1 MKEDERPDDL
11 LPADPFE
18 AELVAYLDGEL
29 DVDAAHRVEQRLA
42 ADPAARAKA
51 AALKKTFDLLDFLP
65 RPEPSATFTTR
76 TLDKLPALGSG
87 SLPVPLSSG
96 TQVASGSHRPRQTS
110 SSSMPVPLSTAAMAA
125 HSRHAAPRWVLLI
138 ALIVLACGVVGYLGA
153 AGLRPFLFPATSG
166 PDDLALSDH
175 RLIENLPLY
184 SAADDF
190 EFVQRLA
197 EPELFGGDSALD
209 LDAAKTAVPGEEADK
224 PSRAAF
230 EALAQSFKTLPPA
243 RQQAIRELD
252 HALHAAEIDSR
263 QRLFRALE
271 AYGIWLDRLPEPE
284 RKGVLAA
291 ATPGLRL
298 GVIRDIRERQW
309 LDGLTL
315 SQRSQL
321 AGLNDARKA
330 ERIQQWKD
338 EETRQRNLWHFVR
351 KNAEAIT
358 GVKAPWPFDT
368 EVGRKQVLDFV
379 RAAYR
384 TDEPKRSRLS
394 AFDLAKHRESLA
406 VAERGGSWV
415 WYGKAVYDFT
425 RSGYELLPESSDPKK
440 MVVDFDVLPPGLK
453 LAERPNM
460 KRKLAPLAP
469 LEGRWPEFALALHAE
484 IQPLKFPAGG
494 PPPLGP
500 ARVAEFKK
508 PVQVFWEKELAPK
521 LSAQEKSALK
531 ALENRWPE
539 FPREFIRLARV
550 HDLSVPGVMLPGSP
564 QRWDSTY
571 GDPFRTPRP

>member
-1 MKEDERPDDL
+1 MNESERPDDL
-11 LPADPFE
+11 PPADPFE
-18 AELVAYLDGEL
+18 TELVAYLDGEL
-29 DVDAAHRVEQRLA
+29 DPDAAHRVEQRLA

-65 RPEPSATFTTR
+65 QPEPSTTFTTR

-87 SLPVPLSSG
+87 SLPVPLPSG
-96 TQVASGSHRPRQTS
+96 TQVISGSHRPRQTA
-110 SSSMPVPLSTAAMAA
+110 SSSMPVPFSTAEMAA
-125 HSRHAAPRWVLLI
+125 HARQTGPRWILLI
-138 ALIVLACGVVGYLGA
+138 ALVVLACGVVGYLGA
-153 AGLRPFLFPATSG
+153 AGLRPFLFPAASG
-166 PDDLALSDH
+166 PDDLPLSDH

-184 SAADDF
+184 SAADDY

-197 EPELFGGDSALD
+197 EPELFGGDPALD
-209 LDAAKTAVPGEEADK
+209 PDAAKNSVSGEEADK

-230 EALAQSFKTLPPA
+230 EALAQSFKSLPPA

-252 HALHAAEIDSR
+252 HALHAAEIDTR

-309 LDGLTL
+309 LDGLPA

-321 AGLNDARKA
+321 TGLNDARKA

-338 EETRQRNLWHFVR
+338 EETRQRSLWHFVR

-368 EVGRKQVLDFV
+368 ETERKQVVEFV
-379 RAAYR
+379 RTVYR
-384 TDEPKRSRLS
+384 TDEPKRTRLS
-394 AFDLAKHRESLA
+394 PIDLASYRADLTTAES
-406 VAERGGSWV
+406 GGSWA
-415 WYGKAVYDFT
+415 WYGKTVYDFT
-425 RSGYELLPESSDPKK
+425 RSRRYEILPEAANPKL
-440 MVVDFDVLPPGLK
+440 MVLDFGDLPPGLAK

-460 KRKLAPLAP
+460 KRKLAPFS
-469 LEGRWPEFALALHAE
+469 ERWPDFALALHE
-484 IQPLKFPAGG
+484 ELHPLKFPAGA

-500 ARVAEFKK
+500 ARVADFKE
-508 PVQVFWEKELAPK
+508 PVRAFWEKELAPR

-531 ALENRWPE
+531 SLENRWPE
-539 FPREFIRLARV
+539 YPRELIRLARI

-564 QRWDSTY
+564 WRWDATY